1 MLQLMEKYR
10 KKKNTTQSQ
19 DLGDSQKPE
28 KTDSKET
35 SVTGTTERKADR
47 ILTYLLRGGLAIA
60 LSALFSG
67 IPTGYFEAMT
77 GLEIE
82 FGSSEFYFTS
92 LPYAIIAFY
101 LFMKLFDFFNLFES
115 KKFEEG

>member
-1 MLQLMEKYR
+1 MEKYQ
-10 KKKNTTQSQ
+10 KQKNSTQRQ
-19 DLGDSQKPE
+19 DLGDSRKPN
-28 KTDSKET
+28 KINAKET

-47 ILTYLLRGGLAIA
+47 FLTHFLRGGLAVA
-60 LSALFSG
+60 LSSLFSG

-92 LPYAIIAFY
+92 VPYFIIAFY
-101 LFMKLFDFFNLFES
+101 LFIKLFSYFNLFES
-115 KKFEEG
+115 KKFEKE